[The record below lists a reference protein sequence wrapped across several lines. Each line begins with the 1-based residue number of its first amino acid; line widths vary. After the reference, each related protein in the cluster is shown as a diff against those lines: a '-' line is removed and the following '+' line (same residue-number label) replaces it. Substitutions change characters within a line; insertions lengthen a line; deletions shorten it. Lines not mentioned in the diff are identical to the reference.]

1 MVHRLLQHYLDGGNA
16 VNQEELEEK
25 CKHSSEREKLATDAE
40 RASIKFMQVKFMQ
53 GKEGE
58 IFAGVVSGVSDFG
71 LFVELEESKCEG
83 LIRLKSLTDD
93 YYTFNPDNFALEGKR
108 TGKVYRIGDELTVKV
123 LKADLAKKQLDFEL
137 MSDINV

>member
-1 MVHRLLQHYLDGGNA
+1 
-16 VNQEELEEK
+16 
-25 CKHSSEREKLATDAE
+25 
-40 RASIKFMQVKFMQ
+40 MQVKFMQ

-93 YYTFNPDNFALEGKR
+93 YYTFNPDNFALEGRR
-108 TGKVYRIGDELTVKV
+108 TGKIYRIGDELTIKV